1 MVCRCCKTV
10 VKLEL
15 EKLGLHVVILNL
27 GEVEIIE
34 DISATQKKEFM
45 EALLQS
51 ELELMDDT
59 KSILIEKVKIAIL
72 NLVYHS
78 AETRYGNFSKRLSE
92 ELKYDYTYLSNLF
105 SQYEGTTIEHYLIM
119 HKIERV
125 KELLIYDELS
135 LKEVSYQMDYS
146 SIAHLSN
153 QFKKITGLTTSQFK
167 KLKNYK
173 RTGLPMEDYDMPNSS
188 ILHTG

>member
-1 MVCRCCKTV
+1 MVCHCCKTV
-10 VKLEL
+10 VKQEL

-27 GEVEIIE
+27 GEVEIVE
-34 DISATQKKEFM
+34 DISTTQKKEFM
-45 EALLQS
+45 EALLES
-51 ELELMDDT
+51 ELELVDDT
-59 KSILIEKVKIAIL
+59 KSILIEQVKTAIL

-78 AETRYGNFSKRLSE
+78 AETRNFSKRLSE
-92 ELKYDYTYLSNLF
+92 ELMYDYTYLSNLF
-105 SQYEGTTIEHYLIM
+105 SQFEGTTIEHYLIM

-125 KELLIYDELS
+125 KELLIYDEFS

-146 SIAHLSN
+146 SVAHLSN

-173 RTGLPMEDYDMPNSS
+173 LAGLPMKGYDKPNISN
-188 ILHTG
+188 LHTG

>member
-1 MVCRCCKTV
+1 MKFYIKNMVCRCCKTV

-153 QFKKITGLTTSQFK
+153 QFKK
-167 KLKNYK
+167 KL
-173 RTGLPMEDYDMPNSS
+173 
-188 ILHTG
+188 